1 MPPSLPLPS
10 HTASSTVLLLVF
22 FFFVVVVGFPL
33 VGDLTHLM
41 LMQCCRL
48 QKCALVDAAVS
59 HVASCLAVLVRLSL
73 PCMSFF
79 SPTCLFLPFFSFTF
93 YAFCSLF
100 LPLVAFHFIH
110 LLFLINCYLLGLNP
124 TNDALERFFLLFF
137 FFTQRVFRPN
147 FDLLYLVQTLRHARQ
162 DRWIFFFLI
171 TEQ

>member
-22 FFFVVVVGFPL
+22 LFFVVVVGFPL

-73 PCMSFF
+73 PARHFF
-79 SPTCLFLPFFSFTF
+79 PHLPVPAFFFLHFLCFLFFVFTPCCFSF
-93 YAFCSLF
+93 YS
-100 LPLVAFHFIH
+100 
-110 LLFLINCYLLGLNP
+110 
-124 TNDALERFFLLFF
+124 LLFF
-137 FFTQRVFRPN
+137 NELLFIGAEPDEQRARTFLHIIL
-147 FDLLYLVQTLRHARQ
+147 LLYLTRLSTQ
-162 DRWIFFFLI
+162 F
-171 TEQ
+171 